1 MSFSQVALSTVAE
14 VNPRFDHPANRDLD
28 ERVSFVPMANVSATR
43 GAITKEEE
51 RSLANVLK
59 GFTPFVDRDVL
70 LAKITPCFENGKIAH
85 ARITK
90 RFGFGSTEFHVIRAQ
105 TATLDD
111 RYIYQYLRTP
121 SVRAEGVRRMTGS
134 AGQKRVPK
142 AFLDALLVPLP
153 SLQEQ
158 RRIAAVLDK
167 ADALRVQRRV
177 AIAKLDELLQ
187 SVFIEMFGDP
197 LTNSKGWII
206 QRLGDACEKVTVGI
220 VVKPADWY
228 VESGIPAIRSLNIGV
243 NRIIQKNFVYFNE
256 TDNTGP
262 LKKTMLRAG
271 DVVVV
276 RSGQPGKAAVIPPSL
291 DGANAIDVLIA
302 RTNKEKMLPLFLS
315 YFVNSQA
322 GKQLVLAEQRGQ
334 VQKHLNV
341 KQLSEAEIPLPP
353 LDLQNRFAQIAEK
366 IETQKQTMQRAAEKA
381 ETLFASLQHHAFS
394 GKL

>member
-1 MSFSQVALSTVAE
+1 MRCPLVTLGDCCEIVSGATPSTTVKEYWDGRIFWATPKDLSAIEGHFISDTPRKLTESGLASCSATILPPNSVLFSSRAPIGHVAVNTVPMAT
-14 VNPRFDHPANRDLD
+14 NQGFK
-28 ERVSFVPMANVSATR
+28 SFVPKPDQIDAKFLFHWLRANRSYLESLGVGATFKEVSKT
-43 GAITKEEE
+43 IV
-51 RSLANVLK
+51 S
-59 GFTPFVDRDVL
+59 
-70 LAKITPCFENGKIAH
+70 
-85 ARITK
+85 
-90 RFGFGSTEFHVIRAQ
+90 
-105 TATLDD
+105 
-111 RYIYQYLRTP
+111 
-121 SVRAEGVRRMTGS
+121 
-134 AGQKRVPK
+134 RVEI
-142 AFLDALLVPLP
+142 PLP
-153 SLQEQ
+153 SLPEQ
-158 RRIAAVLDK
+158 RHIATILDK
-167 ADALRVQRRV
+167 ADALRAQRRA

-197 LTNSKGWII
+197 VTNPKRWVI
-206 QRLGDACEKVTVGI
+206 QRIGVACEKVTVGV

-243 NRIIQKNFVYFNE
+243 NSIIQNNFVYVKE
-256 TDNTGP
+256 ADNTGP
-262 LKKTMLRAG
+262 LMKTMLRAG

-291 DGANAIDVLIA
+291 DGANAIDVLIV

-315 YFVNSQA
+315 HFVNSQA

-366 IETQKQTMQRAAEKA
+366 IETQKQTMQRAAEKT
-381 ETLFASLQHHAFS
+381 ETLFASLQQRAFS